1 MAKALVNPARE
12 SLKKIGSIK
21 RLSFLVCLA
30 VKVNVS
36 KRITNAQGRKRYTT
50 EFVEEG
56 YALQKR
62 TSGGAGRGVHRVF
75 VLRLRRFLVSLM
87 PSAQGRQE

>member
-1 MAKALVNPARE
+1 MAKALVNPAWE
-12 SLKKIGSIK
+12 SLKEVESLK
-21 RLSFLVCLA
+21 RLPFLVCLA

-50 EFVEEG
+50 EFIEDG

-62 TSGGAGRGVHRVF
+62 TRGGGGKGRPPGFRPAT
-75 VLRLRRFLVSLM
+75 S
-87 PSAQGRQE
+87 

>member
-1 MAKALVNPARE
+1 MAKALVNPAWE
-12 SLKKIGSIK
+12 SLKEVESLK
-21 RLSFLVCLA
+21 RLPFLVCLV

-36 KRITNAQGRKRYTT
+36 GRITNAQGRKRHTT

-62 TSGGAGRGVHRVF
+62 TRGGGGKGCTSGFSPAT
-75 VLRLRRFLVSLM
+75 S
-87 PSAQGRQE
+87 